1 MAHHL
6 LYKLMQ
12 EEKMK
17 TNHIVIL
24 AAAGIALVGFVGC
37 YSYIGHQ
44 YYPDVPHYP
53 ATNPGHVQ
61 VLRHE
66 PGRSHIQLGEVWIR
80 PDPGMSPGFVENS
93 LRERAAAMGAD
104 ALVIVVD
111 RYIGGYYWYG
121 RRAYRERDIE
131 GIAIRYR

>member
-1 MAHHL
+1 L

-17 TNHIVIL
+17 TKSIVIIL
-24 AAAGIALVGFVGC
+24 MAASMALIGFAGC
-37 YSYIGHQ
+37 YSYIGHH
-44 YYPDVPHYP
+44 YYPDVPYYP

-61 VLRHE
+61 LLRHE
-66 PGRSHIQLGEVWIR
+66 PGRSHIQLGEMWIR
-80 PDPGMSPGFVENS
+80 PEPGMSDAFVENS

-111 RYIGGYYWYG
+111 RYFSRYDHYWYG
-121 RRAYRERDIE
+121 HHIYRERDIE